1 MMSYKPGGITGYT
14 KLMARLVNSGKQT
27 LLPLHK
33 SMVMVHGWGL
43 CRHRPHPYSFVRT
56 GHFKT

>member
-1 MMSYKPGGITGYT
+1 
-14 KLMARLVNSGKQT
+14 MARLVDSGKQT
-27 LLPLHK
+27 FLPLHK
-33 SMVMVHGWGL
+33 SMVMVHEWGL